1 MVYCVSD
8 IHGELDKFE
17 RLLQLIRFS
26 DADQMYILED
36 VIDRGVMGVDILQ
49 RIMAAPNMIML
60 LGNHEQM
67 CLDTL
72 GPHGERGAGDLWR
85 QNGRGTTYRE
95 LLYHQT
101 LHERNTILRFL
112 AGLPDHLNVEVGA
125 QKFHRVHGC
134 PGADRETHL
143 GPCIRGEREPLPGYR
158 LRRWPHTHELPDRE
172 RR

>member
-1 MVYCVSD
+1 
-8 IHGELDKFE
+8 
-17 RLLQLIRFS
+17 
-26 DADQMYILED
+26 MYILED

-85 QNGRGTTYRE
+85 QNGGSPTYRE

>member
-26 DADQMYILED
+26 DAGQMYILED

-49 RIMAAPNMIML
+49 RIMAAPNMITL

-72 GPHGERGAGDLWR
+72 GPHGERGAEDLWR
-85 QNGRGTTYRE
+85 QNGGSPTYRE

-101 LHERNTILRFL
+101 LRERNTILRFL
-112 AGLPDHLNVEVGA
+112 AGLPDHLNVEVGV
-125 QKFHRVHGC
+125 QKFHLVHGC

-143 GPCIRGEREPLPGYR
+143 GPCIRGEREPLPGCHLHR
-158 LRRWPHTHELPDRE
+158 GPHAHELADRE
-172 RR
+172 GR